1 MSDILSGF
9 LTLAYPLVLQVPT
22 FVCGRSV
29 HQIPREQL
37 VHYPIAVCA
46 NPHSVG
52 GYRKKKRRRMDGPVG
67 GKEPKKSSK
76 RRMSTKESVLDV
88 IFINEDTTTP
98 KIPKE

>member
-1 MSDILSGF
+1 MNL
-9 LTLAYPLVLQVPT
+9 PLVQVPT

-46 NPHSVG
+46 NPHSSG
-52 GYRKKKRRRMDGPVG
+52 GYHKKKRRRMDGPVVS

>member
-1 MSDILSGF
+1 MDKCL
-9 LTLAYPLVLQVPT
+9 LTLCHLLVQVTT

-46 NPHSVG
+46 NPHVSG
-52 GYRKKKRRRMDGPVG
+52 GYHKKKRRRMDGPVSG
-67 GKEPKKSSK
+67 SEPKKSSK

-88 IFINEDTTTP
+88 IFINEDTTKP